1 MNISQHAKKKIEQNL
16 DLLLLLSPQKI
27 APCIFN
33 PEGQFTVYNN
43 HLPVLRVTIHHQ
55 NVWSILFYRLAPKMK
70 IDYMC
75 RGGGVSIAVEMM
87 PIYLSKNNQIYS
99 GKSPAIYAKRSEN
112 D

>member
-70 IDYMC
+70 IEY
-75 RGGGVSIAVEMM
+75 V
-87 PIYLSKNNQIYS
+87 
-99 GKSPAIYAKRSEN
+99 
-112 D
+112 